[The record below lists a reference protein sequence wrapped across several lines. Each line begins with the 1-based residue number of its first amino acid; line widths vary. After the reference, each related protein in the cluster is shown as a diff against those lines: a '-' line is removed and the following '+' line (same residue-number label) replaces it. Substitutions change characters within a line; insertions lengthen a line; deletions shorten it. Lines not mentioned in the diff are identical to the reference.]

1 MYFIYSPYENSS
13 SDFSSHS
20 LVLPALTVGNVGQ
33 LTIDVLIC
41 TFKCPRVGFIDD
53 PFVLPAVGNDPF
65 TPVRNGILTTKLEV
79 FQLKEKNVVFLQQRA
94 PVMRGYA
101 SQFAANLISWTKRSN
116 FKEIVLLFSADAT
129 RRSDKHLREEYISI

>member
-1 MYFIYSPYENSS
+1 
-13 SDFSSHS
+13 

-53 PFVLPAVGNDPF
+53 PFVLPAVEQSSSSADAF
-65 TPVRNGILTTKLEV
+65 STV

>member
-1 MYFIYSPYENSS
+1 LTEYPNHMYFIYSPYENSS

-65 TPVRNGILTTKLEV
+65 TPVRNGILTTKLEGSLLI
-79 FQLKEKNVVFLQQRA
+79 FEKNKVVHLLMPFQQ
-94 PVMRGYA
+94 
-101 SQFAANLISWTKRSN
+101 SFNLKRKTSFFCN
-116 FKEIVLLFSADAT
+116 NVL
-129 RRSDKHLREEYISI
+129 R